1 MKKSLKDYLILTKK
15 HYPFVLKLAFE
26 PSKDEIEKV
35 KKMLEKYSLV
45 SFSKPIKTII
55 RSSVPEFPTLS
66 NIETYVY
73 DFVVDYPVLDVF
85 LQNEIAVLLKISP
98 QRVYVGKESTIRQEH
113 EDQLNKK
120 VEEEDN
126 ESPAVSTDYYGDKYN
141 ELMVK
146 TLKND
151 LPARY
156 TEFKIK

>member
-98 QRVYVGKESTIRQEH
+98 QRIYVGRESTIRQEH